1 MKEINDTTVLRAVLE
16 NPLDFI
22 DSTDTE
28 EIKIKIS
35 NLFNKIARMLF
46 ERYDIL
52 IWDSK
57 GKEHYYSFAEVEF
70 YYHKKGILDRDVD
83 NCVYP
88 RTCEAG
94 KFLWHDTGVDI
105 CFKSECD
112 IENYYFGGILIRS
125 LIEKESNQ
133 IIGGPGRCANEL
145 AFLCRVGDTPH
156 LVPKKKEE
164 KIVCESVLCEDGD
177 TCSKK
182 KEENIVCKTIRQGID
197 CDVDID
203 GKAKVEYCYFI
214 RMKDGNWNRMKEVI
228 KMNSDFKGYERK
240 KVTFRYSDNPESNRI
255 EKLMKKRK
263 DNEKPQKD
271 YYDR

>member
-1 MKEINDTTVLRAVLE
+1 MKEINDTTELRAVLE

-22 DSTDTE
+22 DSTDSV
-28 EIKIKIS
+28 EIKIP
-35 NLFNKIARMLF
+35 NLFSKIAKMLF

-70 YYHKKGILDRDVD
+70 YYHKKGILDKDFD

-112 IENYYFGGILIRS
+112 IEDYYFGGILIRS
-125 LIEKESNQ
+125 LIDKKDNQ

-145 AFLCRVGDTPH
+145 AFLCKAGDTPH
-156 LVPKKKEE
+156 LCLKKKEE
-164 KIVCESVLCEDGD
+164 KIVCQ
-177 TCSKK
+177 
-182 KEENIVCKTIRQGID
+182 TIRQGID
-197 CDVDID
+197 CDVDKD

-214 RMKDGNWNRMKEVI
+214 RMKDGNWNRTKEILKMKSSEY
-228 KMNSDFKGYERK
+228 KREN
-240 KVTFRYSDNPESNRI
+240 VTYRYPDNPESNRI
-255 EKLMKKRK
+255 EKLMKKRM
-263 DNEKPQKD
+263 EKEKK
-271 YYDR
+271 

>member
-1 MKEINDTTVLRAVLE
+1 MKEINDTTELRAVLE

-22 DSTDTE
+22 DSTDSV
-28 EIKIKIS
+28 EIKIP
-35 NLFNKIARMLF
+35 NLFSKIAKMLF

-57 GKEHYYSFAEVEF
+57 GKEHYYSFSEVEF
-70 YYHKKGILDRDVD
+70 YYHKKGILDKDFD

-112 IENYYFGGILIRS
+112 IEDYYFGGILIRS
-125 LIEKESNQ
+125 LIDKKDNQ

-145 AFLCRVGDTPH
+145 AFLCKAGDTPH
-156 LVPKKKEE
+156 LCLKKKEE
-164 KIVCESVLCEDGD
+164 KIVCQ
-177 TCSKK
+177 
-182 KEENIVCKTIRQGID
+182 TIRQGID
-197 CDVDID
+197 CDVDKD

-214 RMKDGNWNRMKEVI
+214 RMKDGNWNRTKEILKMKSSEY
-228 KMNSDFKGYERK
+228 KREN
-240 KVTFRYSDNPESNRI
+240 VTYRYPDNPESNRI
-255 EKLMKKRK
+255 EKLMKKRM
-263 DNEKPQKD
+263 EKEKK
-271 YYDR
+271 

>member
-1 MKEINDTTVLRAVLE
+1 MKEINDTTELRAVLE

-22 DSTDTE
+22 DSTDSV
-28 EIKIKIS
+28 EIKIP
-35 NLFNKIARMLF
+35 NLFSKIAKMLF

-70 YYHKKGILDRDVD
+70 YYHKKGILDKDFD

-112 IENYYFGGILIRS
+112 IEDYYFGGILIRS
-125 LIEKESNQ
+125 LIDKKDNQ

-145 AFLCRVGDTPH
+145 AFLCKAGDTPH
-156 LVPKKKEE
+156 LCLKKKEE
-164 KIVCESVLCEDGD
+164 KIVCQ
-177 TCSKK
+177 
-182 KEENIVCKTIRQGID
+182 TIRQGID
-197 CDVDID
+197 CDVDKD

-214 RMKDGNWNRMKEVI
+214 RMKDGNWNRTKEILKMKSSEY
-228 KMNSDFKGYERK
+228 KREN
-240 KVTFRYSDNPESNRI
+240 VTYRYPDNPESNRI
-255 EKLMKKRK
+255 EKLMKKRM
-263 DNEKPQKD
+263 EKEKN
-271 YYDR
+271 R

>member
-1 MKEINDTTVLRAVLE
+1 MKEINDTTELRAVLE

-22 DSTDTE
+22 DSTDSV
-28 EIKIKIS
+28 EIKIP
-35 NLFNKIARMLF
+35 NLFSKIAKMLF

-112 IENYYFGGILIRS
+112 IEDYYFGGILIRS
-125 LIEKESNQ
+125 LIDNDNKQ

-145 AFLCRVGDTPH
+145 AFLCRAGETPQLH
-156 LVPKKKEE
+156 PKKNVQQVE
-164 KIVCESVLCEDGD
+164 LCQ
-177 TCSKK
+177 
-182 KEENIVCKTIRQGID
+182 TIRQGIN
-197 CDVDID
+197 CDVDKD

-214 RMKDGNWNRMKEVI
+214 RMKDGKWNQRKVKI
-228 KMNSDFKGYERK
+228 KMKSDFSGYIRDE
-240 KVTFRYSDNPESNRI
+240 VTINYTDNPESDRI
-255 EKLMKKRK
+255 GKLMKKRINK
-263 DNEKPQKD
+263 EKRQ
-271 YYDR
+271 

>member
-1 MKEINDTTVLRAVLE
+1 MKEINDTTELRAVLE

-22 DSTDTE
+22 DSTDSVD
-28 EIKIKIS
+28 IKIP
-35 NLFNKIARMLF
+35 NLFSKIAKMLF

-70 YYHKKGILDRDVD
+70 YYHKKGILDKDFD

-112 IENYYFGGILIRS
+112 IEDYYFGGILIRS
-125 LIEKESNQ
+125 LIDKKDNQ

-145 AFLCRVGDTPH
+145 AFLCKAGDTPH
-156 LVPKKKEE
+156 LCLKKKEE
-164 KIVCESVLCEDGD
+164 KIVCQ
-177 TCSKK
+177 
-182 KEENIVCKTIRQGID
+182 TIRQGID
-197 CDVDID
+197 CDVDKD

-214 RMKDGNWNRMKEVI
+214 RMKDGNWNRTKEI
-228 KMNSDFKGYERK
+228 LKMESSEYKREN
-240 KVTFRYSDNPESNRI
+240 VTYRYPDNPESNRI
-255 EKLMKKRK
+255 EKLMKKRM
-263 DNEKPQKD
+263 EKEKN
-271 YYDR
+271 R